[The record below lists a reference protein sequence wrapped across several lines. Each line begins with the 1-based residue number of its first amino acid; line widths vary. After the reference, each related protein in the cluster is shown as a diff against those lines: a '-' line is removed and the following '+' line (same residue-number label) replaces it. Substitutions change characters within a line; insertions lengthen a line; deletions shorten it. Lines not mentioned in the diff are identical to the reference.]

1 VPNRKNKWKRKKSER
16 SSGTQPCAS
25 REHDLGQSGGRGTR
39 ALEIVK
45 ALCEGSHLIPYHR
58 TIVRNLPRP
67 PKLIRWK
74 ETNPQ
79 MVVQR
84 HNDEHHREELPAGT
98 WMVIWCCDW
107 LTIIHTVSS
116 RYVKLNATVLGD
128 ECDYVEG
135 IVITLETRL
144 VSRSAEWIGS
154 FLGLCSKTWDD
165 GGETWLDYL
174 VNRVLAKNEGSHPEK
189 IVQKPRNNCSV
200 NSGGGRAHGQL
211 TRGPNALSPETN
223 TNEFRE
229 KVRRIGDF

>member
-1 VPNRKNKWKRKKSER
+1 
-16 SSGTQPCAS
+16 
-25 REHDLGQSGGRGTR
+25 
-39 ALEIVK
+39 
-45 ALCEGSHLIPYHR
+45 
-58 TIVRNLPRP
+58 
-67 PKLIRWK
+67 
-74 ETNPQ
+74 

-107 LTIIHTVSS
+107 LTILHTVSS

-128 ECDYVEG
+128 ECDCVEG

-189 IVQKPRNNCSV
+189 IVRKPRNSCSV
-200 NSGGGRAHGQL
+200 KSGGGEHTDNSGPKCAQSWNQYKQIPRKSSENRRLL
-211 TRGPNALSPETN
+211 TGANLDVRLVWDVDRT
-223 TNEFRE
+223 RE
-229 KVRRIGDF
+229 